1 MPPTASKKRVLDD
14 ASTPR
19 SKKTKVDDSS
29 KKSKTPKQDNPP
41 QPASSL
47 LTEDV
52 DFPRG
57 GGTTFTPVEVKAIR
71 AEAAKEAEDEI
82 FQVILRSDLGTLV
95 YTGNIA
101 GSTS

>member
-1 MPPTASKKRVLDD
+1 MAPTASKKRVLDD

-29 KKSKTPKQDNPP
+29 KKSKTSKQDNPP
-41 QPASSL
+41 QPTSSL

-82 FQVILRSDLGTLV
+82 FQVIIYPFLRA
-95 YTGNIA
+95 II
-101 GSTS
+101 

>member
-1 MPPTASKKRVLDD
+1 MAPTASKKRVLDD

-29 KKSKTPKQDNPP
+29 KKSKAQKQDNPP
-41 QPASSL
+41 QLTSSL

-82 FQVILRSDLGTLV
+82 FQVIIYPLLYAL
-95 YTGNIA
+95 I
-101 GSTS
+101 